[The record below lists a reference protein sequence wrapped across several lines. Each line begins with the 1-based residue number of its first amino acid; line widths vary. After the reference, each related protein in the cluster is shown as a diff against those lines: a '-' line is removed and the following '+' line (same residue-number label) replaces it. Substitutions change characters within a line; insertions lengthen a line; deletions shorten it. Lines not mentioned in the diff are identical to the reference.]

1 MKLIQRKLSVR
12 VSLWV
17 VLFAAIIFNIAL
29 GFFFYQARSAVR
41 QEAINRAMQT
51 LEKTSLRV

>member
-1 MKLIQRKLSVR
+1 MKEIIKLIQRKLSIR

-51 LEKTSLRV
+51 LE